1 MTNERFT
8 GGDSLQPGTMEYYVH
23 RAMMKNELR
32 NGQGAYEISNAQRAA
47 SGPSF
52 GPFQY
57 DIGANQDGRNLLER
71 IAANATDA
79 AGNRIIDDTE
89 LADIR
94 KHLYKPFSQFSED
107 DLKVY
112 NRLKPELDQMLSTTA
127 GQEAI
132 NSDYL
137 TRLDTKIK
145 HMDEVIDGIGNEANK
160 KFLQDSPLAKLI
172 ILDTQNQ
179 YGPAVNDGLKQLA
192 GMSSTDPAMD
202 MPGRKSNPEKI
213 SVQGDFGLE
222 DMIRYKLET
231 QYGQNDGGARDVLRR
246 ISNLVDSVGAENV
259 KLSDEDKKFL
269 ESGLRQYLVDNGRDP
284 EMLKDPALKGLR
296 DLGVFPDRPLKLD
309 DTGKDVTALQ
319 DRLGK
324 LGFTA
329 EGMEASKFDAATKSS
344 VEAFQK
350 ERGLTVTGE
359 ANVETLKA
367 LDERIRAVQE
377 DLKALGY
384 KDAKDRPLKV
394 DGDFGKGTTHALQK
408 FQSDNGLDPTGIADK
423 QTIDAIAKKLPDAKL
438 SAGRDA
444 GETTRTT
451 SANEQLGK
459 DNPMYQQ
466 ALQQLEKLGP
476 QAGLANP
483 EDRQRAAA
491 AIAFEAKVGGMS
503 RIDEIVPST
512 NGRGV
517 IAVQN
522 NPNNPEDVNRAYV
535 DKTTAA
541 QQPLAQ
547 SLQQFDQEAQ
557 RQQVEQAR
565 QDQQRTQQHA
575 NPVKAA

>member
-32 NGQGAYEISNAQRAA
+32 SGEGAYEISNAQRAA

-57 DIGANQDGRNLLER
+57 DVGANQDGRNLLER
-71 IAANATDA
+71 IAGTATDA

-94 KHLYKPFSQFSED
+94 AHLYKPFSQFNED

-127 GQEAI
+127 GMEAI

-145 HMDEVIDGIGNEANK
+145 HMGEVVDGIGNEANK

-179 YGPAVNDGLKQLA
+179 YGPAVNDGLKQFA
-192 GMSSTDPAMD
+192 GMSSSDPAMD
-202 MPGRKSNPEKI
+202 MPGRKANPEQI
-213 SVQGDFGLE
+213 QVQGDFGLD

-246 ISNLVDSVGAENV
+246 ISNLVDSVGAQNV

-269 ESGLRQYLVDNGRDP
+269 ETGLRQYLVDNGRDP

-309 DTGKDVTALQ
+309 DTGKDVSALQ

-329 EGMEASKFDAATKSS
+329 EGMEAGKFDAATKSS

-350 ERGLTVTGE
+350 DRGLTVTGE

-394 DGDFGKGTTHALQK
+394 DGDFGKGTTFALQA
-408 FQSDNGLDPTGIADK
+408 FQRDHNLDPTGIADK
-423 QTIDAIAKKLPDAKL
+423 QTIEAIAKKLPDAKL

-444 GETTRTT
+444 GETTRTA

-522 NPNNPEDVNRAYV
+522 NPSNAEDVNRAYV

-557 RQQVEQAR
+557 RQQVEQAK

>member
-1 MTNERFT
+1 MSNERFT

-23 RAMMKNELR
+23 RAMMKSELR
-32 NGQGAYEISNAQRAA
+32 NGYGAYEVSNAVLGA

-57 DIGANQDGRNLLER
+57 DVGGNQDGRDLLER
-71 IAANATDA
+71 IAKNATGAD
-79 AGNRIIDDTE
+79 GNRIIDDTE
-89 LADIR
+89 LAEIR
-94 KHLYKPFSQFSED
+94 AHLYKPFGKFD
-107 DLKVY
+107 DKDREVY
-112 NRLKPELDQMLSTTA
+112 ARLKPELDQMLSSTA
-127 GQEAI
+127 GKEAI

-137 TRLDTKIK
+137 THLDGKIK
-145 HMDEVIDGIGNEANK
+145 KMDAVVDGISNETNK
-160 KFLQDSPLAKLI
+160 EFVKNSPLAKLI

-179 YGPAVNDGLKQLA
+179 YGPPVNDGLKQFM
-192 GMSSTDPAMD
+192 GMTSGDAAMD
-202 MPGRKSNPEKI
+202 MPKRKPASTIKVE
-213 SVQGDFGLE
+213 GDFGLE

-231 QYGQNDGGARDVLRR
+231 QYGQDDKGAKDVLRR

-269 ESGLRQYLVDNGRDP
+269 ESGLRQYLVDKGRDP
-284 EMLKDPALKGLR
+284 DILKAPELKGLR

-309 DTGKDVTALQ
+309 DTGKDVSALQ

-329 EGMEASKFDAATKSS
+329 EGMEAGKFDAATKSS

-350 ERGLTVTGE
+350 DRGLTVTSE

-377 DLKALGY
+377 DLKSLGY

-394 DGDFGKGTTHALQK
+394 DGDFGKGTIHALQN
-408 FQSDNGLDPTGIADK
+408 FQRDNNLDPTGIADK

-522 NPNNPEDVNRAYV
+522 NPNNPEDINRAYV

-557 RQQVEQAR
+557 RQQVEQAK

>member
-32 NGQGAYEISNAQRAA
+32 NGEGAYEISNAQRAA

-57 DIGANQDGRNLLER
+57 DVGANQDGRNLLER
-71 IAANATDA
+71 IAGTATDA
-79 AGNRIIDDTE
+79 AGKRIIDDTE

-94 KHLYKPFSQFSED
+94 AHLYKPFSQFNED

-127 GQEAI
+127 GMEAI
-132 NSDYL
+132 NSDYI

-179 YGPAVNDGLKQLA
+179 YGPAVNDGLKQFA
-192 GMSSTDPAMD
+192 GMSSSDPAMD
-202 MPGRKSNPEKI
+202 MPGRKANPEKI
-213 SVQGDFGLE
+213 QVQGDFGLD

-309 DTGKDVTALQ
+309 DTGKDVSALQ

-329 EGMEASKFDAATKSS
+329 EGMEAGKFDAATKSS

-350 ERGLTVTGE
+350 DRGLTVTGE

-377 DLKALGY
+377 DLKSLGY

-394 DGDFGKGTTHALQK
+394 DGDFGKGTIHALQN
-408 FQSDNGLDPTGIADK
+408 FQRDNGLDPTGIADK

-444 GETTRTT
+444 GETTQTT

-459 DNPMYQQ
+459 NNPMYQQ

-522 NPNNPEDVNRAYV
+522 NPNNAEDVNRAYV
-535 DKTTAA
+535 DKATAA

-557 RQQVEQAR
+557 RQQAEQVR